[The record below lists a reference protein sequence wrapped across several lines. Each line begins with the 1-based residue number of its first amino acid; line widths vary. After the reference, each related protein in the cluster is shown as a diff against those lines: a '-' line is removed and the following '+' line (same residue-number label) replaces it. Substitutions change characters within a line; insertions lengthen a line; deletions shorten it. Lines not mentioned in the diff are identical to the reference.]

1 MRKFLATR
9 KPSSKVGRRSS
20 HMRSRRHIFALLL
33 CLAASA
39 ASAAPSPNPSV
50 TPKFAPLKPTGPV
63 KPLQNASPAPSEKP
77 AHSPKPKPSASPDAS
92 SSPSPKASPKPPK
105 PSPTPKPTPALKP
118 DAELDVVADEYIRGY
133 LAARPLHATAL
144 GFHEYDG
151 RINEYTRLAID
162 AELARLRR
170 FDDRLAKFDITKLG
184 ARQAV
189 DLRLLQAAVKK
200 ELFFIQDL
208 GMYDHNP
215 LTYARALDVGVYAK
229 RKYAPIEDRVRSIV
243 VVENQ
248 APNLIIAAKT
258 NLADPLPKP
267 YVELAIQ
274 TARGASEF
282 LRKDLIES
290 LTDLK
295 DEALRATF
303 LQSNRR
309 AATALTEYAA
319 WLEKEKLPKA
329 IADFAIGEEKYQRF
343 LAETE
348 LVNMPPAK
356 LLELGMTELKKE
368 QDVFAESAKKI
379 DETRPADV
387 VFKQIQSDHPTAANL
402 IPEITKRLDA
412 IKKFVIDRKLV
423 TLAADTKTQ
432 VKETP
437 QDRRATSFASMDTP
451 GPFEKRANES
461 YFYITPPE
469 NDWTEL
475 QKEQWLTSF
484 NYFMSDLVSIHEVY
498 PGHYVQFLHLNASKA
513 SKAEKVF
520 GATSFV
526 EGWAHYTEK
535 MMIDEGFG
543 GAAPGATP
551 SESDIQRAAKYR
563 MVQAQAALLRL
574 CRLCVSIKM
583 HTQGMSV
590 EEATKFFQD
599 NCYMEEKP
607 ARAEAM
613 RGTFDIGYGSYSL
626 GKLQILKLRNDYQAQ
641 EGDKF
646 SLKKFHD
653 EVLNHGMLPIRLL
666 REVLLKDKAKW
677 GEVL

>member
-1 MRKFLATR
+1 MRL
-9 KPSSKVGRRSS
+9 
-20 HMRSRRHIFALLL
+20 RRHIFALLL
-33 CLAASA
+33 CLGVSA
-39 ASAAPSPNPSV
+39 ASAAPSP
-50 TPKFAPLKPTGPV
+50 TPKFAPPLKPTGPV

-77 AHSPKPKPSASPDAS
+77 AHTPKPKPSASPDAS
-92 SSPSPKASPKPPK
+92 SSPSPKPSPKPPK
-105 PSPTPKPTPALKP
+105 SSPTPKPTPALKP
-118 DAELDVVADEYIRGY
+118 DAELDGVADEYIRGY

-162 AELARLRR
+162 AELARLHR
-170 FDDRLAKFDITKLG
+170 FDERLSKFDITKLG
-184 ARQAV
+184 PRPAI

-200 ELFFIQDL
+200 ELFFMQEL

-258 NLADPLPKP
+258 NLADVLPKP

-282 LRKDLIES
+282 LKKDLIES

-309 AATALTEYAA
+309 AATALTEYAT
-319 WLEKEKLPKA
+319 WLEKERLPKA

-343 LAETE
+343 LTETE

-356 LLELGMTELKKE
+356 LLELGMAELKKE
-368 QDVFAESAKKI
+368 QDVFAEAAKKI
-379 DETRPADV
+379 DETRSADV
-387 VFKQIQSDHPTAANL
+387 VFKQIQSDHPAAANL

-412 IKKFVIDRKLV
+412 VKKFVIDRKLV

-461 YFYITPPE
+461 YFYVTPPE

-484 NYFMSDLVSIHEVY
+484 NYFLSDLVSIHEVY

-513 SKAEKVF
+513 TKAEKVF

-526 EGWAHYTEK
+526 EGWAHYCEK
-535 MMIDEGFG
+535 MVIDEGFG
-543 GAAPGATP
+543 GPAPNAKP
-551 SESDIQRAAKYR
+551 SEDDVQRTAKYR
-563 MVQAQAALLRL
+563 MVQAQAALVRL
-574 CRLCVSIKM
+574 CRLCVLIKM

-590 EEATKFFQD
+590 DEATKFFQD

-626 GKLQILKLRNDYQAQ
+626 GKLQILKLRADYQAQ

-653 EVLNHGMLPIRLL
+653 EILNHGMLPIRLL

-677 GEVL
+677 DEVL

>member
-1 MRKFLATR
+1 MRL
-9 KPSSKVGRRSS
+9 
-20 HMRSRRHIFALLL
+20 RRHIFALLL
-33 CLAASA
+33 CLAVSA
-39 ASAAPSPNPSV
+39 ASAAPSPSPSV

-77 AHSPKPKPSASPDAS
+77 ARSPKPKPSASPDAS
-92 SSPSPKASPKPPK
+92 SSPSSSPKPSPKPPK

-151 RINEYTRLAID
+151 RVNEYTRLAID
-162 AELARLRR
+162 AELFRLRR
-170 FDDRLAKFDITKLG
+170 FDDRLAKFDIAKLG
-184 ARQAV
+184 PRPAI

-258 NLADPLPKP
+258 NLAEVLPKP

-282 LRKDLIES
+282 LKKDLVES
-290 LTDLK
+290 LADLK

-309 AATALTEYAA
+309 AASALTEYAA
-319 WLEKEKLPKA
+319 WLEKERLPKA

-343 LAETE
+343 LTETE

-356 LLELGMTELKKE
+356 LLELGLAELKKE
-368 QDVFAESAKKI
+368 QDVFGEAAKKI
-379 DETRPADV
+379 DETRLADV

-402 IPEITKRLDA
+402 IPEVTKRLDA
-412 IKKFVIDRKLV
+412 VKKFVIDRRLV
-423 TLAADTKTQ
+423 TLAADTKTR

-461 YFYITPPE
+461 YFYVTPPE
-469 NDWTEL
+469 DDWTEL

-513 SKAEKVF
+513 TKTEKVF

-551 SESDIQRAAKYR
+551 SESDTQRAAKYR

-574 CRLCVSIKM
+574 SRLCVSIKM

-590 EEATKFFQD
+590 DEATKFFQD
-599 NCYMEEKP
+599 NCYLEEKP

-626 GKLQILKLRNDYQAQ
+626 GKLEILKLRNDYQAQ

-653 EVLNHGMLPIRLL
+653 EILNHGMLPIRLL

-677 GEVL
+677 DEVL

>member
-1 MRKFLATR
+1 
-9 KPSSKVGRRSS
+9 
-20 HMRSRRHIFALLL
+20 MRSRPFIFALLL
-33 CLAASA
+33 CLGSVAAIV
-39 ASAAPSPNPSV
+39 AAPSPSPSP
-50 TPKFAPLKPTGPV
+50 TPTAKPGPPLKPTGPV
-63 KPLQNASPAPSEKP
+63 KPMPDASPSASEKP
-77 AHSPKPKPSASPDAS
+77 ARTPKPKPTAAPSDSSTPSPSPKPKPTKSP
-92 SSPSPKASPKPPK
+92 PP
-105 PSPTPKPTPALKP
+105 LKP
-118 DAELDVVADEYIRGY
+118 DAELDGVADEYIRGY
-133 LAARPLHATAL
+133 LAARPLQATAL

-151 RINEYTRLAID
+151 RINEDTRLAID

-170 FDDRLAKFDITKLG
+170 FDDRLSKFDLAKLG
-184 ARQAV
+184 PRAAI
-189 DLRLLQAAVKK
+189 DLRLLQTSIKR
-200 ELFFIQDL
+200 ELFFIGDL
-208 GMYDHNP
+208 GIYEHNP
-215 LTYARALDVGVYAK
+215 LTYARAIDVGVYAK
-229 RKYAPIEDRVRSIV
+229 RKYAPIEDRVRSII

-248 APNLIIAAKT
+248 APNIMIAAKT

-267 YVELAIQ
+267 FVELAIQ

-282 LRKDLIES
+282 LKKDLIEG

-295 DEALRATF
+295 DDTLRNTF

-309 AATALTEYAA
+309 AASTLTEYAA

-329 IADFAIGEEKYQRF
+329 TADFAIGEEKYQRF

-348 LVNMPPAK
+348 MLNIPVAK
-356 LLELGMTELKKE
+356 LLELGLAELKKE
-368 QDVFAESAKKI
+368 QDAFAEAAKKI

-402 IPEITKRLDA
+402 IPEITKRLDG
-412 IKKFVIDRKLV
+412 IKKFVADRKLV
-423 TLAADTKTQ
+423 TIPGDAKTQ

-461 YFYITPPE
+461 YYYVTPPE
-469 NDWTEL
+469 NDWSEL

-484 NYFMSDLVSIHEVY
+484 NYFLSDLVSIHEVY

-513 SKAEKVF
+513 TRAEKVF
-520 GATSFV
+520 GATSFI
-526 EGWAHYTEK
+526 EGWAHYCEQ

-543 GAAPGATP
+543 GAAPNAKP
-551 SESDIQRAAKYR
+551 SEDEIQRAAKYR
-563 MVQAQAALLRL
+563 MVQAQAAMLRL
-574 CRLCVSIKM
+574 CRLCVSVKM

-590 EEATKFFQD
+590 DDATKFFQE
-599 NCYMEEKP
+599 NCYLEEKP

-613 RGTFDIGYGSYSL
+613 RGTFDIGYGNYSL
-626 GKLQILKLRNDYQAQ
+626 GKLEILKLRADYQAQ

-653 EVLNHGMLPIRLL
+653 ELLNHGMLPIRLL
-666 REVLLKDKAKW
+666 REAMLKDKAKW
-677 GEVL
+677 DEVL